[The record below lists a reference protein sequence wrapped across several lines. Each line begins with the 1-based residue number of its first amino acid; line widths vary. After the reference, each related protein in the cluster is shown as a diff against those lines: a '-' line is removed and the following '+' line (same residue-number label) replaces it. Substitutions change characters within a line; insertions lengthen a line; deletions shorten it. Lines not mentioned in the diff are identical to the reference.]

1 MQISNLIRNEALN
14 KFANQMNEWGIMM
27 PAVEPLIMDFGLKE
41 FYRVGLIEYWIANE
55 VEQGYCGKYL
65 FLFDKQQCP
74 FHSHNI
80 KHETFFVVRGR
91 IKMEVHNE
99 EKMMNAGDVLVIPP
113 GNLHSFTGIGN
124 SLILELST
132 PCVVADNCF
141 ENSTTASWL
150 RASIE

>member
-1 MQISNLIRNEALN
+1 
-14 KFANQMNEWGIMM
+14 
-27 PAVEPLIMDFGLKE
+27 
-41 FYRVGLIEYWIANE
+41 
-55 VEQGYCGKYL
+55 
-65 FLFDKQQCP
+65 
-74 FHSHNI
+74 
-80 KHETFFVVRGR
+80 
-91 IKMEVHNE
+91 MEVHNE